1 LNISNK
7 LSAAIFNHVL
17 RNVPYT
23 APTTIYLALY
33 KSDPTPADTGSEVT
47 GGSYVRIPITFAAPT
62 LEGGNQTVKNA
73 ADIEFPTATAD
84 WGLVTHIGLRSA
96 LTGGDLLWSK
106 AVDNP
111 RTIQTGDK
119 PRFLKD
125 GTSVKFTN

>member
-1 LNISNK
+1 MNISNK
-7 LSAAIFNHVL
+7 LSESVFNHVL
-17 RNVPYT
+17 RNIPYT

-33 KSDPTPADTGSEVT
+33 KSDPTPADTGTEVT

-62 LEGGNQTVKNA
+62 LEVGQQTVKSA
-73 ADIEFPTATAD
+73 ADIEFPVATAD
-84 WGLVTHIGLRSA
+84 WGLVTHVGLRSA

-119 PRFLKD
+119 PKFLAG